1 LRTGGAE
8 GLQRKAIEGDKNKS
22 SNRRLYLC

>member
-1 LRTGGAE
+1 VGTGGAE
-8 GLQRKAIEGDKNKS
+8 GLKRKAIEGGKNKS